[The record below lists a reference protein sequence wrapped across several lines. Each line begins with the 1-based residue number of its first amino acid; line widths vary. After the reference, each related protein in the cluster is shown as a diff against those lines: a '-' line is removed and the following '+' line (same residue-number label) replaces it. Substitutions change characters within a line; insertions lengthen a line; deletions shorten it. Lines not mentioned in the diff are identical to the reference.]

1 LFEHNGLRA
10 DDEKVLGRLIGMVR
24 RDI

>member
-24 RDI
+24 GEI